1 MGETLWNMEQ
11 YHVKEK
17 QVFFPS
23 DFRWSFNLARFYIKC
38 HPHCGSGWNIHLP
51 IIGRKKT
58 SSPSLLEFYIN
69 AMIRKGSPLKEV
81 HCWGTEAQA
90 AVKKIA
96 QVVCFLVDEIY
107 TCTSGYGKT

>member
-17 QVFFPS
+17 QAFSLRFSLFFQFTS
-23 DFRWSFNLARFYIKC
+23 FYIKC
-38 HPHCGSGWNIHLP
+38 HPHYGSGWNIHLP

-90 AVKKIA
+90 AVKKN
-96 QVVCFLVDEIY
+96 FS
-107 TCTSGYGKT
+107 SGLFFSR